1 MSGYLKNVGP
11 KKHNK
16 TAKIPWNAIMLAFVF
31 IFNPNI
37 SIIDPLPDIFGY
49 IILSA
54 SLVKLSM
61 ICDGLTDA
69 RRAFERMILIDGAK
83 ILALL
88 WVFGIE
94 ATSERNSSLL
104 LWSFVFCA
112 LEIAFLVPAFS
123 KLFDGFSELG
133 NFHVNTSIHAS
144 KCVGGHSYT
153 DKLKKLSVFFVIF
166 KAVMAMLPEFMV
178 LATSDYNEGSLFF
191 GLYRYIGVV
200 RGFCFVPVMIVGVV
214 WLAKAVSYFNR
225 IKADKVFCNSVS
237 ATYSERVLPKEGI
250 FAIRNVKIATWLF
263 VVATVL
269 TFDFE
274 LDGVNIFPDILV
286 LAFIIPSFL
295 YFAKSVKLS
304 WRAYA
309 VSAVLYGVAS
319 LLSMASYSYYHA
331 NYTYNAME
339 KSQEAFF
346 AYLFY
351 VGSVALQGILF
362 VCMLAVFIN
371 AVRKVIDTHTGYVLG
386 REIESEGEKLRIA
399 EVHNELVKNFVHVLD
414 VAVLY
419 VLSDILNSL
428 YGAVYAFADKNMG
441 WFGIINALCAIFFIA
456 VSVRAVSEL
465 REAVQTK
472 YMLE

>member
-1 MSGYLKNVGP
+1 MSEYVKNADP
-11 KKHNK
+11 KKRK
-16 TAKIPWNAIMLAFVF
+16 KAARIPWSAIALAFVF

-37 SIIDPLPDIFGY
+37 SIVDPLPDIFGY
-49 IILSA
+49 VILSA

-104 LWSFVFCA
+104 LWSFVFGA
-112 LEIAFLVPAFS
+112 LEIAFAAPAFV
-123 KLFDGFSELG
+123 KLFEGLNELG
-133 NFHVNTSIHAS
+133 NFHVNNSVHAS
-144 KCVGGHSYT
+144 KRVGGQSYT
-153 DKLKKLSVFFVIF
+153 DRLKKLSVFFIVF
-166 KAVMAMLPEFMV
+166 KSIMSLLPELLV
-178 LATSDYNEGSLFF
+178 LGTSDYNEGSLFF

-200 RGFCFVPVMIVGVV
+200 RGLCFVPVMIVGAV
-214 WLAKAVSYFNR
+214 WLGKIIGYFNR
-225 IKADKVFCNSVS
+225 IRADRVFCESVS
-237 ATYSERVLPKEGI
+237 RSYGEKVLPKEGV

-263 VVATVL
+263 VVATIL

-274 LDGVNIFPDILV
+274 LDGANIFPDILV
-286 LAFIIPSFL
+286 LAFIIPSFVYL
-295 YFAKSVKLS
+295 AKSTKLS
-304 WRAYA
+304 WRTPMITAI
-309 VSAVLYGVAS
+309 LYGAAS
-319 LLSMASYSYYHA
+319 VLSMLSYTYYHS
-331 NYTYNAME
+331 NYNYNAME
-339 KSQEAFF
+339 KSEEAFF

-362 VCMLAVFIN
+362 VCMIAAFIG
-371 AVRKVIDTHTGYVLG
+371 AFRRVIHDHTGFVLG
-386 REIESEGEKLRIA
+386 REIESEGEKKRVA
-399 EVHNELVKNFVHVLD
+399 EVHNELNKSFIHVLD
-414 VAVLY
+414 VALIY

-441 WFGIINALCAIFFIA
+441 WFGIVNAACAILFVGI
-456 VSVRAVSEL
+456 SVRAVSEL

>member
-1 MSGYLKNVGP
+1 MSGYLKNVDP
-11 KKHNK
+11 KKRKK
-16 TAKIPWNAIMLAFVF
+16 TAKIPWSAIALAFVF

-37 SIIDPLPDIFGY
+37 SIIDPLPDVFGY

-104 LWSFVFCA
+104 LWSFVFCV
-112 LEIAFLVPAFS
+112 LEIAFLAPAFS

-133 NFHVNTSIHAS
+133 NFHVNTSVHAS
-144 KCVGGHSYT
+144 KRAGGHSYT
-153 DKLKKLSVFFVIF
+153 DKLKRLSVFFVVL
-166 KAVMAMLPEFMV
+166 KAIMAMLPELMV
-178 LATSDYNEGSLFF
+178 LATSDYDEGSLFF
-191 GLYRYIGVV
+191 GMYRYVGIA
-200 RGFCFVPVMIVGVV
+200 RALCFIPVMIVGVI
-214 WLAKAVSYFNR
+214 WLFKAVCYFNR
-225 IKADKVFCNSVS
+225 IRADRVFCDSIS
-237 ATYSERVLPKEGI
+237 AAYGEKVLPKEGV

-263 VVATVL
+263 VVGVIL
-269 TFDFE
+269 TFDFN

-286 LAFIIPSFL
+286 LAFLIPSFL
-295 YFAKSVKLS
+295 YLAKSTKLS
-304 WRAYA
+304 WRAPA
-309 VSAVLYGVAS
+309 VIAVLYGAAS
-319 LLSMASYSYYHA
+319 LLSMSSYAYYHA

-339 KSQEAFF
+339 KSEKAFF

-351 VGSVALQGILF
+351 VGSVALQGIIF
-362 VCMLAVFIN
+362 VCMLAIFIG
-371 AVRKVIDTHTGYVLG
+371 AVRKVIGAHTGYVLG
-386 REIESEGEKLRIA
+386 REIESEGEKLRIL
-399 EVHNELVKNFVHVLD
+399 EVHNELSKNFVHVLD

-441 WFGIINALCAIFFIA
+441 WFGIVNALCAVFFVA